1 MYDNMKAFKVALKSF
16 CGKTNPLVNTL
27 NTHVHK
33 ISTSRV
39 NGTFGELLQGYLPNG
54 RSFMVTNPI
63 HLYSN
68 VTFIPDPNSKI
79 VTVAP
84 EHKKKS
90 QILVNQIIKTFN
102 LNIGGKLIIQSEIP
116 ESKGLASSSADLVAT
131 AYAISNSLGLK
142 ISKELISKLISCIE
156 PSDGVMYDEIVSFY
170 YKELELIEKIGKIS
184 NLAAVALDEGG
195 NIDTIEYNKKKFT
208 YRKDYA
214 ELYSAMLDRITK
226 AIKSNDLETIG
237 KIATQSA
244 LMNQKNNHKKHLNSI
259 IEICN
264 DIGGLGVSIA
274 HSGTFVG
281 ILLNTNSPE
290 FTKQK
295 DYCMNKM
302 KKLNNN
308 FSIFFSR

>member
-1 MYDNMKAFKVALKSF
+1 
-16 CGKTNPLVNTL
+16 
-27 NTHVHK
+27 
-33 ISTSRV
+33 
-39 NGTFGELLQGYLPNG
+39 
-54 RSFMVTNPI
+54 
-63 HLYSN
+63 
-68 VTFIPDPNSKI
+68 
-79 VTVAP
+79 
-84 EHKKKS
+84 
-90 QILVNQIIKTFN
+90 
-102 LNIGGKLIIQSEIP
+102 
-116 ESKGLASSSADLVAT
+116 
-131 AYAISNSLGLK
+131 
-142 ISKELISKLISCIE
+142 
-156 PSDGVMYDEIVSFY
+156 MYDEIVSFY